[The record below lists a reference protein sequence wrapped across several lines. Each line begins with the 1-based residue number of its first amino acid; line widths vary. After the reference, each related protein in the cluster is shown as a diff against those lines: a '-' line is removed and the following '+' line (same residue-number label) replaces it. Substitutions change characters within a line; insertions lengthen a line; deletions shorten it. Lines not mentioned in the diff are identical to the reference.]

1 MTHQLTETSNIAVN
15 KPPATA
21 KRPTRKAQFIK
32 LLSRKAGADVETI
45 SDKFG
50 WQPHTTRAALSGLR
64 KIGFELTKDC
74 AGSGRAVRYRIVT
87 GSKVE
92 AAADVPNDQ

>member
-1 MTHQLTETSNIAVN
+1 MTHQSTETLKIAAT

-21 KRPTRKAQFIK
+21 KRTTKNAQLIR
-32 LLSRKAGADVETI
+32 LLSRKSGVDVDTI

-64 KIGFELTKDC
+64 KTGLELFKEC
-74 AGSGRAVRYRIVT
+74 AGSGRAVRYRIVAA
-87 GSKVE
+87 SKAE
-92 AAADVPNDQ
+92 AAGDVPNDK